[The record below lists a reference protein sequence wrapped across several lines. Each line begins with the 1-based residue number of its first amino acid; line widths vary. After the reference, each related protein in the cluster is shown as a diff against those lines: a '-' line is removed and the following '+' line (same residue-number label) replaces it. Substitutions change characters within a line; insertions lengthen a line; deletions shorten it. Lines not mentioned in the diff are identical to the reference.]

1 MAIRNKAA
9 LNVPV
14 YTFLYVFG
22 GRRHSFLS
30 AVYPGVELPGVF
42 SISRNCQTRFQ
53 DVDQFTAPA
62 AMQKSMLSPDIWWC
76 QTFLFQ
82 PFWWKEIVFHC
93 CLILVSLITKDV
105 EHL

>member
-1 MAIRNKAA
+1 MFLVDVGTHFCR
-9 LNVPV
+9 P
-14 YTFLYVFG
+14 YTQEWNY
-22 GRRHSFLS
+22 R
-30 AVYPGVELPGVF
+30 VF
-42 SISRNCQTRFQ
+42 SISRNCQTSFQ